1 MNDDP
6 VVSAYMSFRRGYDF
20 GPMLPEWMEMA
31 EWQRD
36 AMRVAYL
43 RGILDGGTSD
53 QRKRS

>member
-6 VVSAYMSFRRGYDF
+6 VVIAFNSFRRGHDN
-20 GPMLPEWMEMA
+20 GPMLPEWMELA

-53 QRKRS
+53 QRKRG

>member
-6 VVSAYMSFRRGYDF
+6 VVAAYISFRRGAA
-20 GPMLPEWMEMA
+20 PQILPDWMELS

-53 QRKRS
+53 QRKRG

>member
-53 QRKRS
+53 QRKRG